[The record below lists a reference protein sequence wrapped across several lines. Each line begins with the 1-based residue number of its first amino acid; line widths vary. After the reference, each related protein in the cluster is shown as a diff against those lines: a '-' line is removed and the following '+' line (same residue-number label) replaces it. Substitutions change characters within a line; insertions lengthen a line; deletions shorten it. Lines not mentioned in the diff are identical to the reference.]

1 MLNKCANPACS
12 ATFLRIGSGRLF
24 VVEIEGDSQNGSGGS
39 AREPQYSW
47 LCNSCCQSMTVIAK
61 RGKRIQVVP
70 LPARKA
76 AAQAALRIPLPDRIP
91 FQIHDW
97 F

>member
-1 MLNKCANPACS
+1 MLDKCANPACT

-24 VVEIEGDSQNGSGGS
+24 VIEIEADSQNRPGGS

-47 LCNSCCQSMTVIAK
+47 LCNSCSRSMTVIAE
-61 RGKRIQVVP
+61 RGKIQVVP

-76 AAQAALRIPLPDRIP
+76 AAQAAS
-91 FQIHDW
+91 
-97 F
+97 